1 MLAGFLSYSTYD
13 RESRAMG
20 PKASGAGGAS
30 TRVLKM
36 DVARPPEV
44 AQRRKRNRIIAGAGA
59 ALAIVVTTLGLA
71 QLRPAAPTV
80 EAGGLWIEPVKRG
93 TMLRNVRGTGILVPD
108 EIRWITALTDG
119 TVERVVVLPGTPVEA
134 ETVLVELSNPQTQQ
148 AAMTAD
154 LDLRTAQ
161 DNYELLKADL
171 DRDLLAQRALAASV
185 AAEAAQAAM
194 NADADEQMAKNGFIP
209 AIQLKR
215 SRLQAETAAA
225 RQKMEEQR
233 LATSERTLAVKL
245 AVQQSEVKRR
255 ETMAALRRSEATGL
269 KIRAGVAGVL
279 QEVPV
284 QVGQRIGP
292 GTNLA
297 RVVDPTRLKAQ
308 LQIAETQVKDVVIG
322 QKAEV
327 DTRNGITRGRVVRI
341 DPAARNGT
349 VTVDVALD
357 EALPRGAR
365 PDMSVEGNIELE
377 RLDNVMFVGRPA
389 FGQEQSKMSLFKL
402 SADRSTAALTPVE
415 LGRSSVNTIEVVR
428 GLNVGDCV
436 VLTDM
441 SQWADYDRLNLSG
454 TPPCGTP

>member
-1 MLAGFLSYSTYD
+1 
-13 RESRAMG
+13 
-20 PKASGAGGAS
+20 
-30 TRVLKM
+30 M

-44 AQRRKRNRIIAGAGA
+44 AQRRKRNRIIAGVAA
-59 ALAIVVTTLGLA
+59 ALLILITTVALA
-71 QLRPAAPTV
+71 RLKPAAPTV

-93 TMLRNVRGTGILVPD
+93 TMLRNVRGTGVLVPD

-134 ETVLVELSNPQTQQ
+134 DTVLVELSNPQTQQ
-148 AAMTAD
+148 AALTAD
-154 LDLRTAQ
+154 LDLRTAK
-161 DNYELLKADL
+161 DNYEVLKADL
-171 DRDLLAQRALAASV
+171 ARDLLAQQAAAAGVV
-185 AAEAAQAAM
+185 ADAAQAKM
-194 NADADEQMAKNGFIP
+194 NADADEQMAKNGFIS
-209 AIQLKR
+209 AIQLRR
-215 SRLQAETAAA
+215 SRLLAETAAA

-233 LATSERTLAVKL
+233 LANSESTLAVKL
-245 AVQQSEVKRR
+245 SVQQSEVRRR

-308 LQIAETQVKDVVIG
+308 LQVAETQVKDVAIG

-327 DTRNGITRGRVVRI
+327 DTRNGTNSRVPGRVVRI

-357 EALPRGAR
+357 GALPRGAR
-365 PDMSVEGNIELE
+365 PDMSVDGEIELE
-377 RLDNVMFVGRPA
+377 RLDNVLFVGRPA
-389 FGQEQSKMSLFKL
+389 FGQEQTKMSLFKL

-428 GLNVGDCV
+428 GLNIGDCV

>member
-1 MLAGFLSYSTYD
+1 
-13 RESRAMG
+13 
-20 PKASGAGGAS
+20 
-30 TRVLKM
+30 M

-44 AQRRKRNRIIAGAGA
+44 AQRKKRNRIIAGVAA
-59 ALAIVVTTLGLA
+59 ALLILITTVALA
-71 QLRPAAPTV
+71 RLKPAAPTV

-93 TMLRNVRGTGILVPD
+93 TMLRNVRGTGVLVPD
-108 EIRWITALTDG
+108 EIRWVTALTDG
-119 TVERVVVLPGTPVEA
+119 TVERVVVLPGSAVEA
-134 ETVLVELSNPQTQQ
+134 DTVLVELSNPQTQQ
-148 AAMTAD
+148 AAMMAD
-154 LDLRTAQ
+154 LDLRTAK
-161 DNYELLKADL
+161 DNYEVLKADL
-171 DRDLLAQRALAASV
+171 ERDLLAQRAAAAGV
-185 AAEAAQAAM
+185 AADAAQAAM
-194 NADADEQMAKNGFIP
+194 NADADEQMAKNGFIS
-209 AIQLKR
+209 AIQLRR
-215 SRLQAETAAA
+215 SRLLAETAVA

-233 LATSERTLAVKL
+233 LANSERTLAVKL
-245 AVQQSEVKRR
+245 SVQQSEVRRR

-308 LQIAETQVKDVVIG
+308 LQVAETQIKDVAIG

-365 PDMSVEGNIELE
+365 PDMSVDGTIELE
-377 RLDNVMFVGRPA
+377 RLDNVLFVGRPA
-389 FGQEQSKMSLFKL
+389 FGQEKTKMSLFKL
-402 SADRSTAALTPVE
+402 SPDRATAALTPVE

-441 SQWADYDRLNLSG
+441 SQWADYGRLNLSG

>member
-1 MLAGFLSYSTYD
+1 
-13 RESRAMG
+13 
-20 PKASGAGGAS
+20 
-30 TRVLKM
+30 M

-44 AQRRKRNRIIAGAGA
+44 AQRRKRNRIIAGVAA
-59 ALAIVVTTLGLA
+59 ALLILITTVALA
-71 QLRPAAPTV
+71 RLKPAAPTV

-93 TMLRNVRGTGILVPD
+93 TMLRNVRGTGVLVPD

-134 ETVLVELSNPQTQQ
+134 DTVLVELSNPQTQQ

-154 LDLRTAQ
+154 LDLRTAK
-161 DNYELLKADL
+161 DNYEVLKADL
-171 DRDLLAQRALAASV
+171 ARDLLAQRAAAAGV
-185 AAEAAQAAM
+185 AADAAQAKM
-194 NADADEQMAKNGFIP
+194 NADADEQMAKNGFIS
-209 AIQLKR
+209 AIQLRR
-215 SRLQAETAAA
+215 SRLLAETAAA

-233 LATSERTLAVKL
+233 LANSESTLAVKL
-245 AVQQSEVKRR
+245 NVQQSEVRRR

-308 LQIAETQVKDVVIG
+308 LQVAETQVKDVAIG

-327 DTRNGITRGRVVRI
+327 DTRNGTNSRVPGRVVRI

-357 EALPRGAR
+357 GALPRGAR
-365 PDMSVEGNIELE
+365 PDMSVDGEIELE
-377 RLDNVMFVGRPA
+377 RLDNVLFVGRPA
-389 FGQEQSKMSLFKL
+389 FGQEQTKMSLFKL

>member
-1 MLAGFLSYSTYD
+1 
-13 RESRAMG
+13 
-20 PKASGAGGAS
+20 
-30 TRVLKM
+30 M

-44 AQRRKRNRIIAGAGA
+44 AQRRKRNRILAGA
-59 ALAIVVTTLGLA
+59 AAALVVVITTVGLA
-71 QLRPAAPTV
+71 RLKPAAPTV

-93 TMLRNVRGTGILVPD
+93 TMLRNVRGTGVLVPD

-119 TVERVVVLPGTPVEA
+119 TVERVLVLPGTPVEA
-134 ETVLVELSNPQTQQ
+134 DTLLLELSNPQTQQ

-154 LDLRTAQ
+154 LDLRTAK
-161 DNYELLKADL
+161 DNYEVLKADL
-171 DRDLLAQRALAASV
+171 DRDLLAQRAAA
-185 AAEAAQAAM
+185 AAVKADAAQAAM

-209 AIQLKR
+209 SIQLRR
-215 SRLQAETAAA
+215 SRLLAETAAA
-225 RQKMEEQR
+225 RQKMEEER
-233 LATSERTLAVKL
+233 LANSERTLAVKL

-308 LQIAETQVKDVVIG
+308 LQIAETQVKDIVIG
-322 QKAEV
+322 QQAEV
-327 DTRNGITRGRVVRI
+327 DTRVDTRSGATKGRVVRI

-349 VTVDVALD
+349 VTVDIALD
-357 EALPRGAR
+357 GALPRGAR
-365 PDMSVEGNIELE
+365 PDMSVDGTIELE
-377 RLDNVMFVGRPA
+377 RLDNVLYVGRPA

-402 SADRSTAALTPVE
+402 SPDRSSAALTPVE

>member
-1 MLAGFLSYSTYD
+1 
-13 RESRAMG
+13 
-20 PKASGAGGAS
+20 
-30 TRVLKM
+30 M

-44 AQRRKRNRIIAGAGA
+44 AQRRRRNRIIAGVAGA
-59 ALAIVVTTLGLA
+59 LVIVITTVALARLK
-71 QLRPAAPTV
+71 PAAPTV

-93 TMLRNVRGTGILVPD
+93 TMLRNVRGTGVLVPD

-134 ETVLVELSNPQTQQ
+134 DTILLELSNPQTQQ
-148 AAMTAD
+148 AALTAD

-171 DRDLLAQRALAASV
+171 ERDILAQRATTAAV
-185 AAEAAQAAM
+185 AADAAQAAM
-194 NADADEQMAKNGFIP
+194 NADADRQMAKEGLIP

-215 SRLQAETAAA
+215 SQLLAETAAA

-245 AVQQSEVKRR
+245 AVQQSEMKRR
-255 ETMAALRRSEATGL
+255 ETMAVLRRAEATGL
-269 KIRAGVAGVL
+269 KIRSGVAGVL

-308 LQIAETQVKDVVIG
+308 LQVAETQVKDVAIG

-327 DTRNGITRGRVVRI
+327 DTRNGLTHTRGRVVRI

-349 VTVDVALD
+349 VTVDIALD

-365 PDMSVEGNIELE
+365 PDMSVDGNIELE
-377 RLDNVMFVGRPA
+377 RLDNVLFVGRPA

-402 SADRSTAALTPVE
+402 SADRATAALTPVE

-428 GLNVGDCV
+428 GLDVGDCV

>member
-1 MLAGFLSYSTYD
+1 
-13 RESRAMG
+13 
-20 PKASGAGGAS
+20 
-30 TRVLKM
+30 M

-44 AQRRKRNRIIAGAGA
+44 AQRRKRNRIIAGVVA
-59 ALAIVVTTLGLA
+59 ALVIILTTVALS
-71 QLRPAAPTV
+71 QLKPAAPTV

-93 TMLRNVRGTGILVPD
+93 TMLRNVRGTGVLVPD

-119 TVERVVVLPGTPVEA
+119 TVERVVVLPGTPVTA
-134 ETVLVELSNPQTQQ
+134 DTVLVELSNPQTQQ

-154 LDLRTAQ
+154 LDLRTAK
-161 DNYELLKADL
+161 DNYEVLKADL
-171 DRDLLAQRALAASV
+171 DRDLLAQRAAAASV
-185 AAEAAQAAM
+185 AADAAQAAM
-194 NADADEQMAKNGFIP
+194 NADADEQMAKNGFIS
-209 AIQLKR
+209 AIQLRR
-215 SRLQAETAAA
+215 SRLLAETAKA

-233 LATSERTLAVKL
+233 LENSERTLAVKL

-255 ETMAALRRSEATGL
+255 ETIAALRRSEATGL
-269 KIRAGVAGVL
+269 RIRAGVTGVL

-308 LQIAETQVKDVVIG
+308 LQIAETQIRDVAIG
-322 QKAEV
+322 QRAEI
-327 DTRNGITRGRVVRI
+327 DTRTGFIKGRVVRI

-365 PDMSVEGNIELE
+365 PDMSVDGNIELE
-377 RLDNVMFVGRPA
+377 RLDNVLYVGRPA

-402 SADRSTAALTPVE
+402 SPDRSTAMLTPVE
-415 LGRSSVNTIEVVR
+415 LGRSSVSTIEVVR

-441 SQWADYDRLNLSG
+441 SQWADYSRLNLSG

>member
-1 MLAGFLSYSTYD
+1 
-13 RESRAMG
+13 
-20 PKASGAGGAS
+20 
-30 TRVLKM
+30 M

-44 AQRRKRNRIIAGAGA
+44 AQRRKRNRIIAGVAA
-59 ALAIVVTTLGLA
+59 ALLLILTTVALS
-71 QLRPAAPTV
+71 QLKPAAPTV

-93 TMLRNVRGTGILVPD
+93 TMLRNVRGTGVLVPD

-119 TVERVVVLPGTPVEA
+119 TVERVVVLPGTPVTA
-134 ETVLVELSNPQTQQ
+134 DTVLVELSNPQTQQ

-154 LDLRTAQ
+154 LDLRTAK
-161 DNYELLKADL
+161 DNYEVLKADL
-171 DRDLLAQRALAASV
+171 DRDLLAQRAAAAGV
-185 AAEAAQAAM
+185 AADAAQAAM
-194 NADADEQMAKNGFIP
+194 NADADEQMAKNGFIS
-209 AIQLKR
+209 AIQLRR
-215 SRLQAETAAA
+215 SRLLAETAKA
-225 RQKMEEQR
+225 RQKMEEER
-233 LATSERTLAVKL
+233 LANSERTLAVKL

-255 ETMAALRRSEATGL
+255 ETIAALRRSEATGL
-269 KIRAGVAGVL
+269 RIRAGVAGVL

-308 LQIAETQVKDVVIG
+308 LQIAETQIRDVAIG

-327 DTRNGITRGRVVRI
+327 DTRTGIIKGRVVRI

-365 PDMSVEGNIELE
+365 PDMSVDGTIELE
-377 RLDNVMFVGRPA
+377 RLDNVLYVGRPA
-389 FGQEQSKMSLFKL
+389 FGQEKSKMSLFKL
-402 SADRSTAALTPVE
+402 SPDRSTAALTPVE
-415 LGRSSVNTIEVVR
+415 LGRSSVSTIEVVR

-441 SQWADYDRLNLSG
+441 SQWADYSRLNLSG

>member
-1 MLAGFLSYSTYD
+1 
-13 RESRAMG
+13 
-20 PKASGAGGAS
+20 
-30 TRVLKM
+30 M

-44 AQRRKRNRIIAGAGA
+44 AQRRKRNRIIAGAAA
-59 ALAIVVTTLGLA
+59 ALVIVITTVGLA
-71 QLRPAAPTV
+71 RLKPAAPTV

-134 ETVLVELSNPQTQQ
+134 DTVLLELSNPQTEQ

-154 LDLRTAQ
+154 LDLRTAK
-161 DNYELLKADL
+161 DNYEVLKADL
-171 DRDLLAQRALAASV
+171 DRDLLAQRAAAASV
-185 AAEAAQAAM
+185 AADAAQAAM
-194 NADADEQMAKNGFIP
+194 NADADEQMAKNGFIS
-209 AIQLKR
+209 AIQLRR
-215 SRLQAETAAA
+215 SRLLAETAAA

-233 LATSERTLAVKL
+233 LANSERTLAVKL

-255 ETMAALRRSEATGL
+255 ETMAALRRAEATGL

-308 LQIAETQVKDVVIG
+308 LQVAETQVKDVVIG

-327 DTRNGITRGRVVRI
+327 DTRNGNGVTMGRVVRI

-349 VTVDVALD
+349 VTVDIALD
-357 EALPRGAR
+357 GALPRGAR
-365 PDMSVEGNIELE
+365 PDMSVDGTIELE
-377 RLDNVMFVGRPA
+377 RLDNVLFVGRPA

>member
-1 MLAGFLSYSTYD
+1 
-13 RESRAMG
+13 
-20 PKASGAGGAS
+20 
-30 TRVLKM
+30 M

-44 AQRRKRNRIIAGAGA
+44 AQRRKRNRIIAGVAVA
-59 ALAIVVTTLGLA
+59 LVIIIMTVALARLK
-71 QLRPAAPTV
+71 PAAPTV

-93 TMLRNVRGTGILVPD
+93 TMLRNVRGTGVLVPD

-119 TVERVVVLPGTPVEA
+119 TVERVVVLPGTPVTPD
-134 ETVLVELSNPQTQQ
+134 TVLVELSNPQTEQ

-154 LDLRTAQ
+154 LDLRTAR
-161 DNYELLKADL
+161 DNYEVLKADL
-171 DRDLLAQRALAASV
+171 DRDLLAQRAAAAGV

-209 AIQLKR
+209 AIQLRR
-215 SRLQAETAAA
+215 SRLLAETAKA

-233 LATSERTLAVKL
+233 LANSERTLAVKL
-245 AVQQSEVKRR
+245 KVQQSEVQRR
-255 ETMAALRRSEATGL
+255 ETIAALRRSEATGL
-269 KIRAGVAGVL
+269 RIRAGVTGVL

-308 LQIAETQVKDVVIG
+308 LQIAETQIRDVAIG

-327 DTRNGITRGRVVRI
+327 DTRTGVIKGRVVRI

-365 PDMSVEGNIELE
+365 PDMSVDGTIELE
-377 RLDNVMFVGRPA
+377 RLDNVLYVGRPA
-389 FGQEQSKMSLFKL
+389 FGQEKSKMSLFKL
-402 SADRSTAALTPVE
+402 SPDRATATQTPVE
-415 LGRSSVNTIEVVR
+415 LGRSSVSTIEVVR

-441 SQWADYDRLNLSG
+441 SQWTDYSRLNLSG

>member
-1 MLAGFLSYSTYD
+1 
-13 RESRAMG
+13 
-20 PKASGAGGAS
+20 
-30 TRVLKM
+30 
-36 DVARPPEV
+36 
-44 AQRRKRNRIIAGAGA
+44 
-59 ALAIVVTTLGLA
+59 
-71 QLRPAAPTV
+71 
-80 EAGGLWIEPVKRG
+80 
-93 TMLRNVRGTGILVPD
+93 
-108 EIRWITALTDG
+108 
-119 TVERVVVLPGTPVEA
+119 
-134 ETVLVELSNPQTQQ
+134 
-148 AAMTAD
+148 MTAD
-154 LDLRTAQ
+154 LDLRTAK
-161 DNYELLKADL
+161 DNYEVLKADL
-171 DRDLLAQRALAASV
+171 ARDLLAQQAAAAGV
-185 AAEAAQAAM
+185 AADAAQAKM
-194 NADADEQMAKNGFIP
+194 NADADEQMAKNGFIS
-209 AIQLKR
+209 AIQLRR
-215 SRLQAETAAA
+215 SRLLAETAAA

-233 LATSERTLAVKL
+233 LANSESTLAVKL
-245 AVQQSEVKRR
+245 SVQQSEVRRR

-308 LQIAETQVKDVVIG
+308 LQVAETQVKDVAIG

-327 DTRNGITRGRVVRI
+327 DTRNGTNSRVPGRVVRI

-357 EALPRGAR
+357 GALPRGAR
-365 PDMSVEGNIELE
+365 PDMSVDGEIELE
-377 RLDNVMFVGRPA
+377 RLDNVLFVGRPA
-389 FGQEQSKMSLFKL
+389 FGQEQTKMSLFKL

-428 GLNVGDCV
+428 GLNIGDCV